1 MKLKIN
7 CIIGQIK
14 TGRFEDTINYFDN
27 LNNNQTSYFG
37 YSSPFSDN
45 LHVIYS
51 IDNKYQ
57 NKINLNFLKIFRIFK
72 TLSIFI
78 FFFLV
83 LIIFFLKFN
92 ISNKKIFAISAFGS
106 FICIIKKKLY
116 FYKNIIIYYYCLDYY
131 PFNNKKNFYDKV
143 FSKVFRL
150 IDLFNCNNCDGIFD
164 ITKRISEIRNKLCS
178 TSFKPYE
185 LNLGYHA
192 SILDFKIKCKKENK
206 LIFFGT
212 HSENQN
218 IDLILKI
225 FEYLNDIS
233 YYELI
238 VCGHGPETK
247 NFQTKFYKSKYSSNI
262 KFYGYVENKKLFKL
276 IQLSRFSFG
285 LWKDDKDDNSQFA
298 DPGKVKLSILLGTPC
313 ILSNHLYSFEI
324 FKDECGPVIFN
335 GSLDT
340 FNFSQSF
347 FNEKIYKNY
356 LNNCE
361 KYINECLLNYHLDP
375 FAKPSN

>member
-7 CIIGQIK
+7 CVIGQIK
-14 TGRFEDTINYFDN
+14 TGRFEDTISYFDN
-27 LNNNQTSYFG
+27 LNNNPTSYYG
-37 YSSPFSDN
+37 YSSPFSND
-45 LHVIYS
+45 LQVIYS
-51 IDNKYQ
+51 TDSKFQ
-57 NKINLNFLKIFRIFK
+57 NKINLNLLKIFRKFK
-72 TLSIFI
+72 FLSTFF

-92 ISNKKIFAISAFGS
+92 ISNKKIFAISAFGA
-106 FICIIKKKLY
+106 FICMIKKKLF
-116 FYKNIIIYYYCLDYY
+116 FYKNTKIYYYCLDYY
-131 PFNNKKNFYDKV
+131 PFNNKNKFYDKIFSRV
-143 FSKVFRL
+143 FKL
-150 IDLFNCNNCDGIFD
+150 IDLFNCNNCNGIFD
-164 ITKRISEIRNKLCS
+164 ITKRISKIRNQLCF
-178 TSFKPYE
+178 TNFKPYE
-185 LNLGYHA
+185 LNLGYHN
-192 SILDFKIKCKKENK
+192 SILNFKIKNKKENK

-238 VCGHGPETK
+238 VCGNGPETN
-247 NFQTKFYKSKYSSNI
+247 NFKSKFDKSKYSSNI
-262 KFYGYVENKKLFKL
+262 KFYGYVENKKLFEL

-285 LWKDDKDDNSQFA
+285 LWKDNKYDNSKFA

-324 FKDECGPVIFN
+324 FKDKCGPVIFN
-335 GSLDT
+335 GSLN
-340 FNFSQSF
+340 FSNFSQLF
-347 FNEKIYKNY
+347 FNENKYKYY
-356 LNNCE
+356 LDNCE

-375 FAKPSN
+375 FAKSSN